1 MGQDESKK
9 WVNVE
14 KCGKINEGRI
24 EDLFDIDDKG
34 FSFIKSGYVLE

>member
-24 EDLFDIDDKG
+24 EDALSLI
-34 FSFIKSGYVLE
+34 L